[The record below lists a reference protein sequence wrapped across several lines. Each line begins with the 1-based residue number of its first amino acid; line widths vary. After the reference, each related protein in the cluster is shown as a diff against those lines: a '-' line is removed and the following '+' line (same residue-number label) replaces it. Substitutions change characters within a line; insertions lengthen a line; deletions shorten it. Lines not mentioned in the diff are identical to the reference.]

1 MRTLS
6 VRAALLTSVL
16 LGATPMA
23 AAQTELPKA
32 MTGSWSGVG
41 ERNVPFNGTMSV
53 AIDRQN
59 PDGSIAGRMTVSGQ
73 LCWMRDEP
81 MIGRFDGTVLT
92 MEATYRPLEVPQ
104 ASCGKATF
112 VLKRSGSGFEGEV
125 PGSRLRLK
133 VNLAPS

>member
-16 LGATPMA
+16 LGAAPMA
-23 AAQTELPKA
+23 AAQIELPKA

-73 LCWMRDEP
+73 LCGMRDEP
-81 MIGRFDGTVLT
+81 MTGRFDGTVLT
-92 MEATYRPLEVPQ
+92 MEATYRPLVPQ